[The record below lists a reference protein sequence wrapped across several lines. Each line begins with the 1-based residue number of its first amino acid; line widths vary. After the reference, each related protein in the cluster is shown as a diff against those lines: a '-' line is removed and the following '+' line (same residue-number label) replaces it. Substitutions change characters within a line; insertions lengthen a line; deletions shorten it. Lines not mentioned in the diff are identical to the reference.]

1 MKAELIAVGTELLMG
16 QIANTNGMFLSRE
29 LSELGI
35 DVHYHHVV
43 GDNQERL
50 AELIQKVLSRCDI
63 IITTGGLGPTM
74 DDLTKDAVA
83 KALDRP
89 MILDEESRDTIEN
102 FFSMIHK
109 DMTIN
114 NMRQAYFPEGSIIL
128 KNPNGTAP
136 GCIVENNGKSIIVL
150 PGPPMEMQPMF
161 LKDVFPYLSEKTG
174 NVIKS
179 KHIKI
184 FGMGESSLETALM
197 HLIENQTNPTL
208 ATYATQGELLLR
220 VTAKSDTPAKAEALL
235 EPVCNEITQ
244 ILGNKIYSYT
254 NESLAQV
261 VIKMLKEQGKYI
273 SFAESC
279 TGGMLASI
287 LVDVPG
293 ASHVLKESFITY
305 SNDSKINR
313 LNVKKSTLEKYG
325 AVSSQTAEEM
335 AKGMY
340 EAADCDIAVAV
351 TGIAGPE
358 DAGDKKAG
366 LVYISLFDGKASKT
380 IEYQGRSNREYNRR
394 FSSLNALNMVRLNL
408 LKSK

>member
-394 FSSLNALNMVRLNL
+394 LSSLNALNMVRLNL